1 MGHPCPCPELSRSRP
16 LGRAHKAELLRVY
29 EWCRSRPRTTQLQHQ
44 RSLASQLECVRL
56 LILLLIFSSL
66 DDDGRRT
73 GYIQQQATREK
84 NKTRGFS
91 PAINQGQGRAE
102 EGEMTPFYC
111 YFTLESW
118 DSLRQEDGRMDG
130 WIATHRHR
138 RWDDAKEERE
148 RGIVCV
154 CVWCFF
160 SCFFFLAKTGVFLL
174 LLLSLFASLSLA
186 P

>member
-1 MGHPCPCPELSRSRP
+1 MWHPCPCPELSRSRP

-44 RSLASQLECVRL
+44 RGLASQLECVRL

-66 DDDGRRT
+66 DDNGRRT
-73 GYIQQQATREK
+73 GYIHTTATEEK

-102 EGEMTPFYC
+102 EGEMAPFYC
-111 YFTLESW
+111 YFTFGVMGFFEGGGW
-118 DSLRQEDGRMDG
+118 MDRDSPPPPPLGCKRGKG
-130 WIATHRHR
+130 
-138 RWDDAKEERE
+138 ERD
-148 RGIVCV
+148 CV
-154 CVWCFF
+154 CVGCGVFSLVFFLGQDRCFF
-160 SCFFFLAKTGVFLL
+160 L
-174 LLLSLFASLSLA
+174 LLLSLFVSLSLA